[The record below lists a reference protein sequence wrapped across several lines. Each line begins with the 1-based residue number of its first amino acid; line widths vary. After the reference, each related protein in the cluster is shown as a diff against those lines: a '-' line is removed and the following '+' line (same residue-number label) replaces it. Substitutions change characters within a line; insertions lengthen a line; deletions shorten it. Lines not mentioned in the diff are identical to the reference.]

1 MRVLAH
7 GVRNIVLKVD
17 FPRICYPQSDFVV
30 VDFYQLPRRRNEC
43 DVDVVLPDAPCAY
56 PAEVVGQ
63 CLRVLVDVDAHQRVL
78 LAPGRVVDTIVFF
91 GVEALNTAL
100 VPSCSVYGSQPEK
113 VVVFLDLQ
121 IQVHRQ
127 VPLVY

>member
-63 CLRVLVDVDAHQRVL
+63 CLRVLINVDAHQRVL
-78 LAPGRVVDTIVFF
+78 LAPGRVVDAVVFF
-91 GVEALNTAL
+91 GVETLDAAL
-100 VPSCSVYGSQPEK
+100 VSPCSVYGSQPKE
-113 VVVFLDLQ
+113 VVVLFDL
-121 IQVHRQ
+121 
-127 VPLVY
+127 

>member
-30 VDFYQLPRRRNEC
+30 VDFYQLPRRRNER
-43 DVDVVLPDAPCAY
+43 DMDVVLPDTPCAY

-63 CLRVLVDVDAHQRVL
+63 CLRVLVNVDANQCVL

-121 IQVHRQ
+121 I
-127 VPLVY
+127 